1 MGGMVFKR
9 GCGVLGVLGGISLA
23 LVACGGASR
32 GEDVGSGA
40 QASSCATG
48 SVIKGVDVSHW
59 DGAVAWTSVKASG
72 ISFAFAKATES
83 TDLIDDQFAANWSGM
98 KGAGVVRGA
107 YHFFDASADPTSQA
121 KYFLATVGTLEAGDL
136 PPVLDFETLNGE
148 SEATA
153 VARAATFLAAVTAS
167 TGKKAILYMSA
178 EFLAGTYSS
187 IAPYTLW
194 DANYGVACPGVPA
207 EWTTWTFWQNS
218 ASGSVSGISD
228 AVDLDFF
235 NGTLAQLAG
244 VTGGSG
250 GSSSGSSS
258 GGGSGG
264 GSSSGS
270 SSGGGSS
277 GGSSSG
283 SSSGGG
289 SSGGAT
295 SPDACTQGDGFCT
308 ATLQCD
314 NGHWIVRQDD
324 SAACTTVDDV
334 QEPCSQAGGYCTAT
348 LQCDGDFWVPRPD
361 DPTACTS
368 GPGG

>member
-1 MGGMVFKR
+1 MVFTR
-9 GCGVLGVLGGISLA
+9 GRWVLGVVGSLSLA
-23 LVACGGASR
+23 LVACGGGASR
-32 GEDVGSGA
+32 GESLGSGA
-40 QASSCATG
+40 QASSCASG

-59 DGAVAWTSVKASG
+59 DGAVNWTSVKASG

-98 KGAGVVRGA
+98 KAAGVVRGA
-107 YHFFDASADPTSQA
+107 YHFFDASADPTAQA
-121 KYFLATVGTLEAGDL
+121 TYFLAEVGTLEAGDL

-153 VARAATFLAAVTAS
+153 VAHAATFLAAVTAR

-178 EFLAGTYSS
+178 EFLSGTYSS

-194 DANYGVACPGVPA
+194 DANYGVTCPGVPA
-207 EWTTWTFWQNS
+207 EWTTWAFWQNS
-218 ASGSVSGISD
+218 DSGSVSGISD
-228 AVDLDFF
+228 AVDLDYF
-235 NGTLAQLAG
+235 NGTLAELASLAA
-244 VTGGSG
+244 GGSG

-258 GGGSGG
+258 GG
-264 GSSSGS
+264 SSS
-270 SSGGGSS
+270 GGSS
-277 GGSSSG
+277 GGSSGSSSS

-289 SSGGAT
+289 SGGGTT
-295 SPDACTQGDGFCT
+295 SPDACTEGNGFCT

-314 NGHWIVRQDD
+314 SGHWIVRQDD
-324 SAACTTVDDV
+324 SAACTTVSDV

-348 LQCDGDFWVPRPD
+348 LQCDSGYWVPRPD
-361 DPTACTS
+361 DPAACTS